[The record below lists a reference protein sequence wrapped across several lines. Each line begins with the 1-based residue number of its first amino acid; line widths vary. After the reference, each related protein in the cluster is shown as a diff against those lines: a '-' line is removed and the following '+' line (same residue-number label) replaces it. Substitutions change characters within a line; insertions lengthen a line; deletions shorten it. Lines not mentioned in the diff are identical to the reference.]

1 MDATQRKI
9 LLRAAICGWTALL
22 AGSARAGNHTWDVN
36 EVFSNFDGTIQFI
49 ELFESNSSPGEIGMP
64 GQTISTNAHSFVL
77 PGETLEPPT
86 TNKFLLIATQAFAD
100 LPNAP
105 TPDYIIPADSLP
117 SFFSVTGDTIV
128 YDIWDEFTFD
138 AGVLPVDGVNSLSF
152 FFATG
157 PNSPTNYAGE
167 TGSVDAGSPP
177 IPATSSWGL
186 VIMGIMMAI
195 AATILMARRRAIAA

>member
-22 AGSARAGNHTWDVN
+22 AGSARAGNHTWNVIEICGDV
-36 EVFSNFDGTIQFI
+36 DGTTQYLTRV
-49 ELFESNSSPGEIGMP
+49 EGKSSRGGIGMP
-64 GQTISTNAHSFVL
+64 GATSSTKADSFVL
-77 PGETLEPPT
+77 PGEPLEPPT
-86 TNKFLLIATQAFAD
+86 THKFLLLATQAFAD

-138 AGVLPVDGVNSLSF
+138 AGVLPIHGVTSLLF

-195 AATILMARRRAIAA
+195 AATILMARRRPVTT